1 MLKCYLFWHLVS
13 SKTDQS
19 RDRKALDLQ
28 IFFVFQQFQPT
39 KMEKS
44 ENNEKTGV
52 EVKQPTSKRNL
63 MIIVSILLLLVIGL
77 SIVLAFLVVMR
88 NTEVSGDA
96 VMNNDESWKSND
108 DKVNL
113 EASVGTHTGRMRA
126 KNNETEAVIDY

>member
-13 SKTDQS
+13 SKTDLS

-77 SIVLAFLVVMR
+77 SIALAFLVVMR
-88 NTEVSGDA
+88 NTEVSGDV
-96 VMNNDESWKSND
+96 VMNKDESWKSND
-108 DKVNL
+108 D
-113 EASVGTHTGRMRA
+113 
-126 KNNETEAVIDY
+126 